1 MDSAILKQ
9 MQFIAETMG
18 EQGSLNSLRKT
29 SYVDGYK
36 AALTDTQRLI
46 ELIGESLSFP
56 CPAPKPEER

>member
-1 MDSAILKQ
+1 MDAAIVKQ
-9 MQFIAETMG
+9 IKQFITETMG

-36 AALTDTQRLI
+36 AALTDIQRLI
-46 ELIGESLSFP
+46 EFGESLSFP